1 MPESGI
7 DINRLLLDAN
17 LSISVRVC
25 FLVMCIVSITQLAV
39 GAVYKNDC
47 PQQPYIPIYLMVM
60 GIITLLSL
68 FSTVACNASSGSLHK
83 VCSCLSGL
91 VSLFFCCWFIAGNV
105 WIYSIYEPNYDKT
118 TTDVEAY
125 CDKTVY
131 QLAFW
136 TTNLIYILLG
146 FLSCIV
152 FCFFCLFSA

>member
-1 MPESGI
+1 MPERGI
-7 DINRLLLDAN
+7 DINSLMLDAN
-17 LSISVRVC
+17 LSISARVC
-25 FLVMCIVSITQLAV
+25 LLVIMSIMSIAQLAV
-39 GAVYKNDC
+39 GAMYKNDC

-68 FSTVACNASSGSLHK
+68 FSTVACNASSGSLGK
-83 VCSCLSGL
+83 VCSGL
-91 VSLFFCCWFIAGNV
+91 VSLFLFCWFIAGNV

-118 TTDVEAY
+118 TTGMKLY

-136 TTNLIYILLG
+136 TTNLIYILFG